1 MDLAGLEFKG
11 WLDRAVRDGGATRIA
26 SLPLRGV
33 WRIKGSRVIV
43 MRVEEPGVRV
53 GCSVE
58 ERGRVGRLGETIQRV
73 GRLL

>member
-1 MDLAGLEFKG
+1 VDLAGLEFKG
-11 WLDRAVRDGGATRIA
+11 WLDRTVRDGGATTIA
-26 SLPLRGV
+26 SLPMRGV

-43 MRVEEPGVRV
+43 MRAEEPGVRV

-58 ERGRVGRLGETIQRV
+58 ERSGVGRLGETIQRM